1 MKKTL
6 LIALLLAFATGTAF
20 AQNQNGPGQSG
31 GKNGPGAGAGND
43 TRIERMTEQLG
54 LDELQVTQ
62 ITAIIEASDALR
74 AEEQEAFRQIMSE
87 IRDNT
92 RAEILLV
99 LTPEQLIL
107 HEELQQKR
115 EEFRRALEDVRAYGG
130 FGAGRGKGDC
140 SNQ

>member
-54 LDELQVTQ
+54 LDEGQVTQ
-62 ITAIIEASDALR
+62 ITAIIEASNALR

-92 RAEILLV
+92 KAEILLV

-130 FGAGRGKGDC
+130 FGGSRGKGDC

>member
-31 GKNGPGAGAGND
+31 GKNGPGAGTGND

-74 AEEQEAFRQIMSE
+74 AEEQEAFRQIMGE

-92 RAEILLV
+92 KAEILLV

-140 SNQ
+140 SNP

>member
-6 LIALLLAFATGTAF
+6 LIALLLAFATGTVF
-20 AQNQNGPGQSG
+20 AQNQNGPGQPG
-31 GKNGPGAGAGND
+31 GKNGPGAGAGPD

-54 LDELQVTQ
+54 LDEAQVTQ
-62 ITAIIEASDALR
+62 ITAILEASEALR
-74 AEEQEAFRQIMSE
+74 AEEQETFRQVMGE

-92 RAEILLV
+92 KAEILLV
-99 LTPEQLIL
+99 LTPEQIAL

-115 EEFRRALEDVRAYGG
+115 EEFRRAFEDFQASRGY
-130 FGAGRGKGDC
+130 GAGRGKGDC

>member
-6 LIALLLAFATGTAF
+6 LFALLLAFATGTAF

-54 LDELQVTQ
+54 LDEVQVTQ

-74 AEEQEAFRQIMSE
+74 AEEREAFRQIMSE

-92 RAEILLV
+92 KAEILLV

-130 FGAGRGKGDC
+130 FGASRGKGDC
-140 SNQ
+140 SNP

>member
-62 ITAIIEASDALR
+62 ITAIIEASNALR
-74 AEEQEAFRQIMSE
+74 AEEQEAFRQIMGE

-92 RAEILLV
+92 KAEILLV

-115 EEFRRALEDVRAYGG
+115 EEFRRALEDIRAYRG
-130 FGAGRGKGDC
+130 FGEGRGKGDC